1 MRVLISLNWGLK
13 LSRKRTSKMF
23 LVMSWKNTGI
33 QKCRRG
39 NIDDIEERYLKLM
52 SNPNKKREVCLAVN
66 FLSKNRLVTAFD
78 NIKNHISFQQKNSVV
93 QLAWILNGFIST
105 CKEADLNCKIYCKI

>member
-1 MRVLISLNWGLK
+1 MRALISLNWGLK

-39 NIDDIEERYLKLM
+39 NVDDIEGKYLNMM

-66 FLSKNRLVTAFD
+66 FLSKDKLAAAFD
-78 NIKNHISFQQKNSVV
+78 NIKNHIPFQQKKKCCSVGMDS
-93 QLAWILNGFIST
+93 QWFHFNL
-105 CKEADLNCKIYCKI
+105 